1 MAAGTPT
8 TASLRALAGM
18 LGCRAS
24 TSTSTNRGIPSLTG
38 AIAESDVD
46 VQTVVNALV
55 EAVDVMPEE
64 TVTRGNTS
72 VTTDIFSHQM
82 AASTTETAWSLD
94 IGSGVSAAYQI
105 TANVTA
111 VSDDGIEFASY
122 VIIYSVY
129 WNGVTATQM
138 AAPTAA
144 VTEETSPASSAAT
157 MDVSGT
163 TIRLR
168 VGVTADWRFGGH
180 LTVVKVA
187 L

>member
-1 MAAGTPT
+1 MSGTPT

-18 LGCRAS
+18 LGCRAT

-94 IGSGVSAAYQI
+94 IGSGVSASYLI
-105 TANVTA
+105 TAHVCA
-111 VSDDGIEFASY
+111 VSDDGLDFANFVLEY
-122 VIIYSVY
+122 AVY
-129 WNGVTATQM
+129 WNGSSALQL
-138 AAPTAA
+138 AAPTSVLSA
-144 VTEETSPASSAAT
+144 ETAPASSGAT
-157 MDVSGT
+157 LDVSGT

-168 VGVTADWRFGGH
+168 VGPTQEWRYGGRVEI
-180 LTVVKVA
+180 TKVA
-187 L
+187 F